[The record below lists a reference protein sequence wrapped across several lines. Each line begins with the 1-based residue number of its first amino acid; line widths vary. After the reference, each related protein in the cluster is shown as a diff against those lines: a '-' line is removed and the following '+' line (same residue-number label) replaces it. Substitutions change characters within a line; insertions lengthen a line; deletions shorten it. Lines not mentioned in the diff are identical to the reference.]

1 MIKLLILD
9 QEGTLYKDKKL
20 LYKIRENTQEF
31 FCKRLSINKNNYF
44 EWYSKNKKDFPNIFE
59 ALKKF
64 NLSIKDYHAQVF
76 DIVNPKEYLNKDN
89 SLFKIL
95 KTLRIPIYIVTSSS
109 TQYSKRVLEI
119 LGISGLV
126 KEAISLSKD
135 KQNKIKIYNEII
147 TKEKLIS
154 NEVCVVGDNW
164 DIDLKDA
171 KEEGFKTVFI
181 GKKDEKP
188 FIIKS
193 IHELLF
199 AINQFNYPKIDFFD
213 WEKVD
218 RIISKLE
225 SKIKSSKF
233 YPDLIVGVAR
243 DGLIP
248 AKLINDRFSN
258 IDLKIVSCRRYYHG
272 SSKENPKIQTEMLE
286 NIRSKKILL
295 IDDVED
301 NGITIQK
308 IREKLLEI
316 GALEV
321 KSVVLYSRA
330 KKSNA
335 DFVGVHRRNFAI
347 FPWNKFQELREFL
360 ETNLSSFSEKEKL
373 RVLTSMDFSRKDV
386 FYCIKRLTKGF

>member
-9 QEGTLYKDKKL
+9 QEGTLYRNKKL

-31 FCKRLSINKNNYF
+31 FCKKLSITRKDYP

-64 NLSIKDYHAQVF
+64 NLSVEDYHSQVF
-76 DIVNPKEYLNKDN
+76 NIVDPKNYLNKDN

-95 KTLRIPIYIVTSSS
+95 KTLKIPIYIVTSSS
-109 TQYSKRVLEI
+109 RDYSKRVLES
-119 LGISGLV
+119 LGIYGFV
-126 KEAISLSKD
+126 KKAISLSKE
-135 KQNKIKIYNEII
+135 KQNKIDIYNEII
-147 TKEKLIS
+147 KTEKVNS
-154 NEVCVVGDNW
+154 KEVCIVGDNW
-164 DIDLKDA
+164 DTDLKEA

-181 GKKDEKP
+181 GEKDEKP
-188 FIIKS
+188 FMIKS
-193 IHELLF
+193 IHDLLSV
-199 AINQFNYPKIDFFD
+199 IHQFNYPKIDFFD
-213 WEKVD
+213 WKKVD
-218 RIISKLE
+218 KIVSKLE
-225 SKIKSSKF
+225 NKIKSSKF
-233 YPDLIVGVAR
+233 YPDLLVGVAR

-258 IDLKIVSCRRYYHG
+258 IDLKIVFCRRYYHG
-272 SSKENPKIQTEMLE
+272 FSRENPKIQTEMLE
-286 NIRSKKILL
+286 GIKSQKILL

-308 IREKLLEI
+308 IREKLLKI

-335 DFVGVHRRNFAI
+335 DFVGVGGRNFAI

-360 ETNLSSFSEKEKL
+360 GTKLLSFPEKEKIKIL
-373 RVLTSMDFSRKDV
+373 IKMGFLKKDIL
-386 FYCIKRLTKGF
+386 YCLSK